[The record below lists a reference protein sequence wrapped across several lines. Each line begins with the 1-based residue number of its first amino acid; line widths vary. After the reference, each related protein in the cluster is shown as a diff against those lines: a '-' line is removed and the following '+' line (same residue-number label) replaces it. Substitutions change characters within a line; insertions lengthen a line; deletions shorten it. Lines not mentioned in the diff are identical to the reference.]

1 MAPIYMDYAATT
13 PVDPRVVEAML
24 PYFTEHFGNP
34 SSVHSFGQ
42 RAEHALERARES
54 MANVLACSPSSVLF
68 TSGGSEADNL
78 ALRGIALAERERR
91 GACHLVTTPVEHEA
105 VLATCHQ
112 LRDHFGFELTI
123 VPVDRFGQVR
133 PEAVAAA
140 LRDDTAVVAVIYGNN
155 EIGTINPIAE
165 IAALARARGVALH
178 VDAVQ
183 AAGQLPLDVS
193 KLGAA
198 TMALGAHKAYGPK
211 GVGALYVAPGTALM
225 PTQTGGAHE
234 RGLRAGTP
242 NVPLIV
248 GLATAL
254 QITAAEREIHNPR
267 FAALRDRLIAG
278 VLSSIP
284 NSLLT
289 GHLNQRLPNH
299 ASFALDGVDGNALLM
314 HLDLAGIA
322 ASSGSACKTGDPR
335 PSSVL
340 LACGLTPEWAA
351 GSLRLT
357 VGRATTAEDVDRV
370 LEILPGVVARLRAR
384 ADRSNNSELRPA
396 PTGSPA
402 MVL

>member
-24 PYFTEHFGNP
+24 PYFTQHFGNP
-34 SSVHSFGQ
+34 SSVHAFGQ
-42 RAEHALERARES
+42 RAEHALERARETV
-54 MANVLACSPSSVLF
+54 AQVLACSPNAIVF

-91 GACHLVTTPVEHEA
+91 GARHLITTPVEHEA

-112 LRDHFGFELTI
+112 LRDHFGFDLT
-123 VPVDRFGQVR
+123 VLPVDRFGQVR

-165 IAALARARGVALH
+165 IAAIARARGVAVH

-193 KLGAA
+193 KLGVT

-211 GVGALYVAPGTALM
+211 GVGALYVEPGTSLV

-248 GLATAL
+248 GLASAL
-254 QITAAEREIHNPR
+254 QITAAERDVHNAR
-267 FAALRDRLIAG
+267 FTALRDRLIAG
-278 VLSSIP
+278 VLEAIP

-289 GHLNQRLPNH
+289 GHPSERLPNH
-299 ASFALDGVDGNALLM
+299 ASFALEGVDGNSLLM

-340 LACGLTPEWAA
+340 LACGLAPEWAA

-357 VGRATTAEDVDRV
+357 VGRATTADDVERV
-370 LEILPGVVARLRAR
+370 LVTLPGVVARLRAR
-384 ADRSNNSELRPA
+384 AESSMRPA
-396 PTGSPA
+396 PPEPA
-402 MVL
+402 AAVL